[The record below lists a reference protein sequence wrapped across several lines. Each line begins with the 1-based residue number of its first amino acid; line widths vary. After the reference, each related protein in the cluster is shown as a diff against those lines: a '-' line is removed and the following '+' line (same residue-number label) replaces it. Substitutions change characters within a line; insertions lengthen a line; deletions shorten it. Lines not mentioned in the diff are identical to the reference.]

1 MSKLCSVSCRICA
14 SIAEFIGASA
24 EPWVLYLI
32 MECVQYW
39 FRFRKCMLE
48 IMNVRFLGVQRRKT
62 SRDNWSCALINS
74 KPQHP
79 ASPPSGKPWPFE
91 LLRLACS
98 SPSTPSHQGTFNT
111 RFLLARLVYINDTFD
126 NSFEALFECDIRSQ
140 RWNPVLKN
148 VLTPQN
154 KEKKYGYFQQHQKIN
169 PI

>member
-1 MSKLCSVSCRICA
+1 
-14 SIAEFIGASA
+14 
-24 EPWVLYLI
+24 
-32 MECVQYW
+32 
-39 FRFRKCMLE
+39 MLE

-140 RWNPVLKN
+140 RRNPVLKN

-154 KEKKYGYFQQHQKIN
+154 KEQHQKIN
-169 PI
+169 PIQIPHPSRYNLPFPGHGTRSNAFELIGALLNEPCQPLF